1 MTLYKQLYL
10 GGLGITEMQIKSYLP
25 AVLFAF
31 ICVSSLM
38 SSITSSMVS
47 LEGKSFNILKSMPVK
62 SSTIIFSK
70 IFAALLVIVPVILLG
85 DVIIFARFNFSI
97 LDIIMTLFASVL
109 LPLVSETIGIIINLK
124 YPKMDAENDAEVV
137 KQSISSMIAV
147 FIGMILTLVTL
158 FGVFTLITLGFKSS
172 IIVALGV
179 LVYLLIYL
187 ILLLYL
193 RKSSVKDFYNINV

>member
-1 MTLYKQLYL
+1 
-10 GGLGITEMQIKSYLP
+10 MQIKSYLP